1 MNLIINKIFLC
12 IEEYLRNLCIEL
24 NMKNK
29 ETLLNANII
38 NTCQLP
44 KDVIWGASI
53 ISITGT
59 GELTI
64 ENFKGIIKY
73 HPELI
78 IIQCKNYQVNI
89 IGDNLIIEMYTKEEV
104 KVTGTI
110 FEIKFS

>member
-1 MNLIINKIFLC
+1 
-12 IEEYLRNLCIEL
+12 
-24 NMKNK
+24 MKNK
-29 ETLLNANII
+29 ETPLNAKII

-59 GELTI
+59 NELII
-64 ENFKGIIKY
+64 ENFKGIIKF

-89 IGDNLIIEMYTKEEV
+89 IGNNLMIEMYSKEEL
-104 KVTGTI
+104 KVIGVI

>member
-1 MNLIINKIFLC
+1 
-12 IEEYLRNLCIEL
+12 
-24 NMKNK
+24 MKNK
-29 ETLLNANII
+29 ETSLNAKII

-59 GELTI
+59 NELII
-64 ENFKGIIKY
+64 ENFKGIIKF

-89 IGDNLIIEMYTKEEV
+89 IGNNLMIEMYSKEEL
-104 KVTGTI
+104 KVIGVI

>member
-1 MNLIINKIFLC
+1 
-12 IEEYLRNLCIEL
+12 
-24 NMKNK
+24 MKKK
-29 ETLLNANII
+29 ENLLNTKII

-59 GELTI
+59 GELII
-64 ENFKGIIKY
+64 ENFKGIIKF

-89 IGDNLIIEMYTKEEV
+89 IGNNLMIEMYSKEEL
-104 KVTGTI
+104 KVIGVI

>member
-1 MNLIINKIFLC
+1 
-12 IEEYLRNLCIEL
+12 
-24 NMKNK
+24 MKKK
-29 ETLLNANII
+29 ENLLNTNII

-59 GELTI
+59 NELII
-64 ENFKGIIKY
+64 ENFKGIIKF

-89 IGDNLIIEMYTKEEV
+89 IGNNLMIEMYSKEEL
-104 KVTGTI
+104 KVIGVI

>member
-1 MNLIINKIFLC
+1 
-12 IEEYLRNLCIEL
+12 
-24 NMKNK
+24 MKNN
-29 ETLLNANII
+29 ETQLNSKII

-59 GELTI
+59 NELMI
-64 ENFKGIIKY
+64 ENFKGIIKF

-89 IGDNLIIEMYTKEEV
+89 IGNNLMIEIYTKEEV
-104 KVTGTI
+104 KVIGTI

>member
-1 MNLIINKIFLC
+1 MGGNT
-12 IEEYLRNLCIEL
+12 LRLHILGYGMFEPKKLKDKL
-24 NMKNK
+24 NEM
-29 ETLLNANII
+29 I
-38 NTCQLP
+38 
-44 KDVIWGASI
+44 
-53 ISITGT
+53 
-59 GELTI
+59 I

-104 KVTGTI
+104 KVIGTI

>member
-1 MNLIINKIFLC
+1 
-12 IEEYLRNLCIEL
+12 
-24 NMKNK
+24 MKKK
-29 ETLLNANII
+29 ENLLNTNII

-59 GELTI
+59 NELII
-64 ENFKGIIKY
+64 ENFKGIIKF

-78 IIQCKNYQVNI
+78 IIQCKNYQVHI
-89 IGDNLIIEMYTKEEV
+89 IGNNLMIEMYTKEDI
-104 KVTGTI
+104 KIIGTI